1 MLHAQRV
8 LHFNIIFIV
17 ILILFTAPI
26 GTLAGAASMAVVI
39 YQAQKANTG
48 KKYEKLIKSCKD
60 RDEGFQQAI
69 KQYKSEIKKLKEIL
83 SKNMEQT

>member
-1 MLHAQRV
+1 MLYAQRV

-26 GTLAGAASMAVVI
+26 GAVVGVGVAVAI
-39 YQAQKANTG
+39 YQAQKENTG

-83 SKNMEQT
+83 SKNVE

>member
-1 MLHAQRV
+1 MLYAQRV

-26 GTLAGAASMAVVI
+26 GAVVGVGVAVAI
-39 YQAQKANTG
+39 YQAQKENTG

-83 SKNMEQT
+83 SKIVEQT